1 MEDNKI
7 LYDYKRRSSIVD
19 ENSLATLDYLYSLS
33 MPKPLTS
40 YSEMENDDTHPNG
53 EYVWPMDFYYIPE
66 NVMNDIWDNR
76 LDAYNIRMYWEDC
89 LGSLIKMLFEEPG
102 AKTVYSPTEWSNGK
116 NVKHY
121 ETIPMLKDVIGED
134 SSDKVKDILETYK
147 KSYKWGIADYN
158 RFNFAKLNAPSNNR
172 EIVISAWKD
181 VFGVDVEIPDDS
193 TWMDVYTAIDEE
205 EKNEDN
211 E

>member
-7 LYDYKRRSSIVD
+7 LYDYKRRSFVVD
-19 ENSLATLDYLYSLS
+19 ENSLETLDYVYSLS
-33 MPKPLTS
+33 MPKPLTP
-40 YSEMENDDTHPNG
+40 YSKMENRDTQSNG
-53 EYVWPMDFYYIPE
+53 EYIWPMDFYYIPE
-66 NVMNDIWDNR
+66 NVMDEILDNR
-76 LDAYNIRMYWEDC
+76 RDAYNIRMYWEDC

-102 AKTVYSPTEWSNGK
+102 TKAVCNPTEWSNGK

-134 SSDKVKDILETYK
+134 SSDKVKEILETYK
-147 KSYKWGIADYN
+147 KSYKWGLTDCN
-158 RFNFAKLNAPSNNR
+158 RFNFAMLNAPSNNR
-172 EIVISAWKD
+172 ERVISAWKD

-205 EKNEDN
+205 EKNEDS